1 MFGMCDDERPLIDAI
16 RNSTPLMFGASDKE
30 RIILDLVG
38 LVGLVPFPVYEMIL
52 YSYDVM
58 KY

>member
-1 MFGMCDDERPLIDAI
+1 MFGMCDDECPLIDAI

-38 LVGLVPFPVYEMIL
+38 KRLGRLDNFADIVRVRLWTR
-52 YSYDVM
+52 
-58 KY
+58 